1 MNTRDA
7 EKIARRIVWGQYDQW
22 IGSSSSGLLVDQDA
36 LAQLIVD
43 ELKELE
49 PKTSGKKPK
58 PEPGKLKCL
67 RCNAGAEWIGKE
79 KHR

>member
-7 EKIARRIVWGQYDQW
+7 EKIARRIVWGQQDQW
-22 IGSSSSGLLVDQDA
+22 SHADCGVLRVDQGA

-79 KHR
+79 KA